1 MILILSGIAQRRGAL
16 PKKRPPYKT
25 SPSCIV
31 SYGEK
36 CKCRCRLAALKW
48 SLRSACQTHRSL
60 LLKTDRCQLKLL
72 KQRFW
77 IARTLCRIM
86 VIANVWLGKV
96 MIIFIFSITNLVKN
110 KLQSN
115 VFLLFLCVPSSDL
128 VCGGFLYTRIIST
141 SNHHHIE

>member
-1 MILILSGIAQRRGAL
+1 MILILSGIVQRRGVLAQ
-16 PKKRPPYKT
+16 KRPPYKT

-36 CKCRCRLAALKW
+36 CMCTCRLAALKW

-60 LLKTDRCQLKLL
+60 LLKTDTCQLKLF

-77 IARTLCRIM
+77 IAPPLCRIM
-86 VIANVWLGKV
+86 VIANVWLGKF
-96 MIIFIFSITNLVKN
+96 IFIFSFPNLVKN

-115 VFLLFLCVPSSDL
+115 VFLLFLCVSSSDL
-128 VCGGFLYTRIIST
+128 VCGGFLYNRIIST
-141 SNHHHIE
+141 SNI